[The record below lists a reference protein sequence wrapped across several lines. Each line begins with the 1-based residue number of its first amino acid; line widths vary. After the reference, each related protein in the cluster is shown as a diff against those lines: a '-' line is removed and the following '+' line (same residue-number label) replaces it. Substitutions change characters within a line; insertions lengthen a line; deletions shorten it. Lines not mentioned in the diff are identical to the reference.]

1 MTRKSRWAFLA
12 ILFGLSLILRHEVLF
27 LFTVLLAL
35 ASGASALWF
44 RFCLDGVSY
53 RRKLD
58 QERIFPGE
66 EIELSIEVTNAK
78 PLPLAWLLIRDDFPK
93 GLSLLT
99 GALHRQ
105 QGPASQS
112 DTPVLSLTDMLS
124 LRWYERVE
132 RTYRIRGQKRGVYA
146 FGPVDLTSGDIF
158 GFGQKHICIEG
169 LDPLMIYPKVVPID
183 QLGLPSEF
191 IPAEKPAGEFKA
203 RRKVIEDPLRLATV
217 REYMPGDSI
226 RHIHWKNTARLSK
239 LQTKVFD
246 PSASPVLV
254 IFADLQ
260 TVHNP
265 YSFVSEYLELI
276 IASTASIAIHA
287 LDQRQAVGLYVNG
300 GPSGSSYWTSVPPGR
315 SSGQG
320 PQILS
325 ALAPLSGFRLLPL
338 AQLLRRSMPSLP
350 YGSTVLAVTARP
362 VEETMISLLT
372 LQDAGHPILLLT
384 VGDQV
389 PEIPSTFT
397 AFHLGGRD
405 AWRRLE
411 TLELA

>member
-1 MTRKSRWAFLA
+1 
-12 ILFGLSLILRHEVLF
+12 
-27 LFTVLLAL
+27 
-35 ASGASALWF
+35 
-44 RFCLDGVSY
+44 
-53 RRKLD
+53 
-58 QERIFPGE
+58 
-66 EIELSIEVTNAK
+66 
-78 PLPLAWLLIRDDFPK
+78 LAWLLIRDSFPK

-99 GALHRQ
+99 GALHGQ
-105 QGPASQS
+105 QGTSGQS

-124 LRWYERVE
+124 MRWYERVE
-132 RTYRIRGQKRGVYA
+132 RIYRIQGPKRGVYA
-146 FGPVDLTSGDIF
+146 FGPVDLASGDIF
-158 GFGQKHICIEG
+158 GFGQKSTCIEG
-169 LDPLMIYPKVVPID
+169 RDQLMVYPKVVPID
-183 QLGLPSEF
+183 QLGLPSEL

-203 RRKVIEDPLRLATV
+203 RRKVIEDPLRLAGV
-217 REYMPGDSI
+217 RDYTPGDSI
-226 RHIHWKNTARLSK
+226 RHIHWKNTARLNK

-246 PSASPVLV
+246 PGASPVLV

-276 IASTASIAIHA
+276 ISATASIAVHA

-315 SSGQG
+315 SPGQG

-338 AQLLRRSMPSLP
+338 AQLLRRSMPALP
-350 YGSTVLAVTARP
+350 YGSTVLAITARP
-362 VEETMISLLT
+362 VEEAMISLLT
-372 LQDAGHPILLLT
+372 LQDAGHPVLLLT
-384 VGDQV
+384 VSDQV
-389 PEIPSTFT
+389 PEVPVTFAT
-397 AFHLGGRD
+397 FHLGGRD